1 MTRSLN
7 KVMLIGNLTRD
18 PEIRYT
24 PSGSA
29 VCTFGLATNR
39 QWNTETGEKK
49 EEVEYHRVVAWNKL
63 GELCGQLLKKGR
75 KVYVEGRLQTR
86 KWAGQDGVERTT
98 TEIVISDMVILDSK
112 GAVAQTSSDAVS
124 PDFDIPEDLDTAVVE
139 GESIENSN
147 SKKGSKSS
155 SDQVEDDIPF

>member
-1 MTRSLN
+1 
-7 KVMLIGNLTRD
+7 MLIGNLTRD

-29 VCTFGLATNR
+29 VCTFGVATNR

-98 TEIVISDMVILDSK
+98 TEIVINDMVILDSK
-112 GAVAQTSSDAVS
+112 GAVAQATSDAVS

-139 GESIENSN
+139 EESIKNSN

>member
-1 MTRSLN
+1 
-7 KVMLIGNLTRD
+7 MLIGNLTRD

-112 GAVAQTSSDAVS
+112 GAVSQTSSDAVS
-124 PDFDIPEDLDTAVVE
+124 PDFDIPEDLDTSVVE